1 MRWTTATLAL
11 LGFLALCTADD
22 KTDPKVQPV
31 RELIVKDLKIGKVKA
46 KLDEPAKVTNA
57 EELAKLVADKDE
69 AAKIAKEID
78 FAKEY
83 LIVFAW
89 EGSGQDRLDHAIK
102 AEKDDPVPYLTLIAL
117 WREFCR
123 IAIHWGDG
131 FDTENLA
138 NARSGSEA

>member
-102 AEKDDPVPYLTLIAL
+102 AEKDELSVSFTYTAGRTRDLRQHLHMYVVKKDVVFKAPPKI
-117 WREFCR
+117 
-123 IAIHWGDG
+123 
-131 FDTENLA
+131 
-138 NARSGSEA
+138 

>member
-11 LGFLALCTADD
+11 LGFLALGTADD
-22 KTDPKVQPV
+22 KTDPKAQPA
-31 RELIVKDLKIGKVKA
+31 RELIVKDLKLGKVKA

-69 AAKIAKEID
+69 AAKIAEEID

-89 EGSGQDRLDHAIK
+89 KGSGQDKLEHAIK
-102 AEKDDPVPYLTLIAL
+102 AEKDDPVP
-117 WREFCR
+117 
-123 IAIHWGDG
+123 
-131 FDTENLA
+131 
-138 NARSGSEA
+138 